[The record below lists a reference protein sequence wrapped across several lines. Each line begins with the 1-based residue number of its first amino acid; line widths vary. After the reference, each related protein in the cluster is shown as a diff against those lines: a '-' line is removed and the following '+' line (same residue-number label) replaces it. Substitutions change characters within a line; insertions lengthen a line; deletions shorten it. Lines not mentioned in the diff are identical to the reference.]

1 MTEQEKITSRLRQEY
16 LDLLPE
22 IRRVLAQVETEIR
35 FYTLPVLHS
44 LNPYEKLVI
53 QARVKECE
61 SAVESLRNDQEGK
74 IFDPERGEDYSLRN
88 LPDLAGVR
96 ILAFPDSRLIEVD
109 NVLREH
115 FPGWLSKPVQNENGS
130 NLAPK
135 YFGYRNKVSQRVRGE
150 YQIVPMLLGLFWE
163 VEHAA
168 MYKFKPIANSK
179 EMRGLRADV
188 ESALFRFEKRFAS
201 FVADS
206 MQPSSEDL

>member
-96 ILAFPDSRLIEVD
+96 ILAFPDSRL
-109 NVLREH
+109 
-115 FPGWLSKPVQNENGS
+115 
-130 NLAPK
+130 
-135 YFGYRNKVSQRVRGE
+135 
-150 YQIVPMLLGLFWE
+150 
-163 VEHAA
+163 
-168 MYKFKPIANSK
+168 
-179 EMRGLRADV
+179 
-188 ESALFRFEKRFAS
+188 
-201 FVADS
+201 
-206 MQPSSEDL
+206 